1 MKVVVTG
8 YDGDQPIYNTR
19 FLAFATY
26 YGFQPWACRP
36 HRPQTK
42 GKIER
47 PFLYI
52 SQNLL
57 NGRTFTSLEH
67 LNEVTAQW
75 LAQTADVR
83 FHQEIKARPIDRFQE
98 EKPHLLSLPARAYDT
113 AQVLYRTVNSE
124 GQVMYRQNFYSV
136 PWQRIG
142 ELLPLRIT
150 EKELIVYGADVREI
164 ARHELYASGISGEKR
179 SLPEHAP
186 GRDHQQ
192 KYELLKERFAEFGAH
207 GVRFFDE
214 LIRTRR
220 CGKNEAARVLGLL
233 AIYHRDDLARA
244 LERAVRYRAY
254 SWSAVERI
262 LATQARP
269 RSVWESLEAEAQE
282 QLDEIFRQSPYRFVP
297 RQSIRHCWKKR
308 LLAMKQK
315 TKTTTT
321 KITMPKVTTPLREQ
335 CLSHCATLGIPL
347 APATLDELLSRAE
360 KEGLP
365 HLQFLD
371 LLLGAEAHARR
382 ERGVAR
388 RIREA
393 HFAEE
398 KVLEGFDW
406 QFNAEAFD
414 RVQIEELATGDFI
427 RRRANLIMVGWSG
440 IGKSH
445 IIQAVGQKAC
455 VHGYRVLYRTSAELL
470 SDLTASLADKT
481 LPARLRRYASPD
493 LLIIDEFGFDR
504 IERVECPEAAHLLYK
519 IIAARNQKR
528 STAVVTNVDFEKWGE
543 YLPDGPLAM
552 AFLDRLV
559 ERAIILKVTGK
570 SYRAWLAQQAAEA
583 EAAKKVSK

>member
-1 MKVVVTG
+1 M
-8 YDGDQPIYNTR
+8 
-19 FLAFATY
+19 
-26 YGFQPWACRP
+26 
-36 HRPQTK
+36 TK
-42 GKIER
+42 G
-47 PFLYI
+47 
-52 SQNLL
+52 
-57 NGRTFTSLEH
+57 
-67 LNEVTAQW
+67 
-75 LAQTADVR
+75 
-83 FHQEIKARPIDRFQE
+83 
-98 EKPHLLSLPARAYDT
+98 
-113 AQVLYRTVNSE
+113 
-124 GQVMYRQNFYSV
+124 
-136 PWQRIG
+136 
-142 ELLPLRIT
+142 
-150 EKELIVYGADVREI
+150 
-164 ARHELYASGISGEKR
+164 
-179 SLPEHAP
+179 
-186 GRDHQQ
+186 
-192 KYELLKERFAEFGAH
+192 
-207 GVRFFDE
+207 
-214 LIRTRR
+214 
-220 CGKNEAARVLGLL
+220 
-233 AIYHRDDLARA
+233 
-244 LERAVRYRAY
+244 
-254 SWSAVERI
+254 
-262 LATQARP
+262 
-269 RSVWESLEAEAQE
+269 
-282 QLDEIFRQSPYRFVP
+282 
-297 RQSIRHCWKKR
+297 
-308 LLAMKQK
+308 
-315 TKTTTT
+315 
-321 KITMPKVTTPLREQ
+321 TTPLRDQ

-347 APATLDELLSRAE
+347 APAALDELLSRAE

-406 QFNAEAFD
+406 QFNPDAFD

-427 RRRANLIMVGWSG
+427 RRRANLILVGWSG

-559 ERAIILKVTGK
+559 ERAIILKITGK